1 MSEDNRVFVI
11 LNEFINNILDTEIF
25 VIKFLSNIEWFNMI
39 FPKKKLKYLT
49 VLKGRVKYKRHSV
62 KELPKL
68 HTEVFSYEYRQ
79 LFLQTCQNNIFF
91 NYDVVCI
98 LFVIF
103 EAVLKRLK
111 DL

>member
-1 MSEDNRVFVI
+1 
-11 LNEFINNILDTEIF
+11 
-25 VIKFLSNIEWFNMI
+25 MI
-39 FPKKKLKYLT
+39 FPKIKLKYLT

-68 HTEVFSYEYRQ
+68 HTEVFSYDIDSFF
-79 LFLQTCQNNIFF
+79 FLQTCQNNIFF

-98 LFVIF
+98 MFVIF